1 MVLGS
6 RESNPQHD
14 TLVPYLLRDHDN
26 DNGICLDFL
35 QEAVSRISEDESITE
50 VLVKGM
56 VEISTQLSKLTMN
69 DDYKSH
75 VNVRFN

>member
-1 MVLGS
+1 MFLDS

>member
-1 MVLGS
+1 MFLDS

-14 TLVPYLLRDHDN
+14 TLVPYLLRDIDN

-75 VNVRFN
+75 VNVRFI